1 MGEAVFFESAAQWR
15 RWLERHHAEAAEIL
29 VGFHKK
35 GTGRPTM
42 TWGESVAEA
51 LCFGWIDG
59 VRRSLG
65 PEAYTIRFTPRR
77 PGSHWSRVNVDLVAR
92 LETEGRMTDAG
103 RAAYAAR
110 REDRTARFSYE
121 QEAVALDAEQEAD
134 FRADPAAWS
143 WFLPLVHGTPG
154 RPGWRSA
161 AGQVVADGDAAYGI
175 ALASRLPV
183 RSWHVLHLG
192 RARGRYPI
200 MVPSSPPQVI
210 WIHDEPRAALVAV
223 LERPRITVVA
233 THLSFVPGVN
243 VAQLRRLRRALTQL
257 PGPHVVVGDLNLPG
271 RLPARVTGWR
281 PLVTGPTF
289 PSPAPRLQ
297 IDHVLTDDL
306 SAGTERDA
314 RIVHL
319 PLSDHRAVTVD
330 LALQDELV
338 P

>member
-1 MGEAVFFESAAQWR
+1 VRIATFNLLSGRSLSDGRADAGVLAEAVR
-15 RWLERHHAEAAEIL
+15 
-29 VGFHKK
+29 
-35 GTGRPTM
+35 
-42 TWGESVAEA
+42 
-51 LCFGWIDG
+51 
-59 VRRSLG
+59 
-65 PEAYTIRFTPRR
+65 
-77 PGSHWSRVNVDLVAR
+77 
-92 LETEGRMTDAG
+92 
-103 RAAYAAR
+103 
-110 REDRTARFSYE
+110 
-121 QEAVALDAEQEAD
+121 ALDADVLALQEVDRHQPRSGGAD
-134 FRADPAAWS
+134 QAGVAAAAMGALEHR
-143 WFLPLVHGTPG
+143 FLPLVHGTPG